1 MEEKGERKERK
12 KRDGDRKCRG
22 DRKSDRGRK
31 VCTVNG
37 GRDNNDINGSDD
49 KGDKEVQRE
58 RERERERGGI
68 EVDIR
73 FINRKR
79 EIINGSNLSIKVMN
93 QWLIGIDSKANIV
106 EIEKYGSLEEAEN
119 ELKKIGKK
127 IKEEVEKNGDRG
139 IVIDLKEGE
148 EGKE

>member
-12 KRDGDRKCRG
+12 TRNGDRKCRG

-37 GRDNNDINGSDD
+37 GRDNNNLNGSDD
-49 KGDKEVQRE
+49 KGDKEIQK
-58 RERERERGGI
+58 ERERGGI

-79 EIINGSNLSIKVMN
+79 EIINGSRLSIKVMN

-106 EIEKYGSLEEAEN
+106 EIEKYGSCEEAEN

-139 IVIDLKEGE
+139 IVIDLM
-148 EGKE
+148 EGKEEKSEREI